1 MNQDYPYPEGGQVRG
16 IFLEWSEGACVCV
29 YMCTYFTAQGTDPFA
44 LRDGPQTRVLAVG
57 VALVITLI
65 TKQHLERE
73 RERERD
79 DSINPNK
86 EPHLPTYVSLFLYI
100 PVHNQHLYGIWGSRP
115 HLGLVVKPPLL
126 AVGSSFSFS
135 FPHRY
140 YFSPLTAAVCTYVY
154 KTLLDIHFT

>member
-1 MNQDYPYPEGGQVRG
+1 MARLEG
-16 IFLEWSEGACVCV
+16 FFWSGVKGRVCV

-65 TKQHLERE
+65 TKHHLE

-100 PVHNQHLYGIWGSRP
+100 PVHNRHLYGI
-115 HLGLVVKPPLL
+115 
-126 AVGSSFSFS
+126 
-135 FPHRY
+135 
-140 YFSPLTAAVCTYVY
+140 
-154 KTLLDIHFT
+154 